1 MVVEVRVGEGRG
13 AEGAGLVC
21 WFMKYGGD
29 WLRGRQARVCLSLC
43 FGVGGKKGKVTQTRA
58 HKHLR
63 TPHRNAHHK

>member
-29 WLRGRQARVCLSLC
+29 WLRGRQVRVCLSLC
-43 FGVGGKKGKVTQTRA
+43 FGVGGKKEKSHPNQSTQTSEN
-58 HKHLR
+58 
-63 TPHRNAHHK
+63 TPQECTP